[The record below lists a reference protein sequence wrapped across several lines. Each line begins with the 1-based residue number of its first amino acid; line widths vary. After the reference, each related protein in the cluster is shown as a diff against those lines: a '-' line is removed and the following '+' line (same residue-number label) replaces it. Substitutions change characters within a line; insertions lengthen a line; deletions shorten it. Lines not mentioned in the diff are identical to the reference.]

1 MLKVIPKQPI
11 ADRKDTYGY
20 GIMKIP
26 DNKNTEYKL
35 AKWLVSDIYGF

>member
-11 ADRKDTYGY
+11 ADKKDTYGY

-35 AKWLVSDIYGF
+35 ANCSVSDIFGL